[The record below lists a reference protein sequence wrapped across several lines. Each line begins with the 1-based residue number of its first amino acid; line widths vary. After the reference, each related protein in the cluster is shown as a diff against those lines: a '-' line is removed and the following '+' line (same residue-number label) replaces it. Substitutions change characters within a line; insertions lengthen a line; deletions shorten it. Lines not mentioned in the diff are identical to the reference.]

1 MINPDNDPF
10 KFISRT
16 DKSERAS
23 QAEGTSENKPRR
35 TPNARKDFKEILGDK
50 KDESEDGE
58 SLVSKAEADHDKNSS
73 FMSLFGRE
81 STKKPHAEA
90 KTELGESVA
99 FEKDAAVKPSLL
111 NQPNFNNEI
120 KHAQIRQT
128 TQESPSAVFGKL
140 SSQETKETESSQ
152 LAKKG
157 KFNSQYAQGQV
168 DITYLNPNPPV
179 TDVNSS
185 INLLA
190 GEKIEQ
196 TVQVKSPIHDIV
208 VEMIEKLAKV
218 EMKGQTD
225 TVITLNMPGMFK
237 GTIVVIS
244 EFDTAN
250 GQLNLAFE
258 NLTAQAKNI
267 LDSLPNRE
275 NLMTLLS
282 EKGYVVQQMVTTT
295 TIEHKSIL
303 LTQGDASG
311 KPREEN
317 PRDGD
322 FTQQKKKGG

>member
-1 MINPDNDPF
+1 MIRPDQDPF

-16 DKSERAS
+16 DKADRS
-23 QAEGTSENKPRR
+23 QGPEGTSDNKPRKI
-35 TPNARKDFKEILGDK
+35 PNGRKDFKEILGDK
-50 KDESEDGE
+50 KDEGDEAE
-58 SLVSKAEADHDKNSS
+58 SLVSKADSESEANS
-73 FMSLFGRE
+73 FMSFFGRE
-81 STKKPHAEA
+81 PKKPLTEVKPESLDQGTYAE
-90 KTELGESVA
+90 KE
-99 FEKDAAVKPSLL
+99 AAVKPSIL
-111 NQPNFNNEI
+111 NQPNFTNEM
-120 KHAQIRQT
+120 KHAQKVIS
-128 TQESPSAVFGKL
+128 QESPSAVFGKL
-140 SSQETKETESSQ
+140 STSETKENEPSQ

-157 KFNSQYAQGQV
+157 KFNSQYAQGQA
-168 DITYLNPNPPV
+168 DISFLNPNAPV
-179 TDVNSS
+179 TDVNGS

-190 GEKIEQ
+190 GAPVEQ
-196 TVQVKSPIHDIV
+196 TEPVLSPIHDIV
-208 VEMIEKLAKV
+208 VEMIEKLARV

-258 NLTAQAKNI
+258 NLTAQAKTM

-322 FTQQKKKGG
+322 FTQGKKKNQS